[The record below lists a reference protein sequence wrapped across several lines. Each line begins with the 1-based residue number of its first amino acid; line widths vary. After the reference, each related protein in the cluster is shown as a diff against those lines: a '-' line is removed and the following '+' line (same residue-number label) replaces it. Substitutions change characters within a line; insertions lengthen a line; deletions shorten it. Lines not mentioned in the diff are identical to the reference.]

1 MITLSRASRR
11 YAHAPVRTVA
21 KAARRAPVPL
31 TWNLFQATDR
41 HLTQTTD
48 WDFTQAIGRNLRQAK
63 ELTPLIRNRTQYAC
77 RPRKLAI

>member
-1 MITLSRASRR
+1 MITLSRGSHR
-11 YAHAPVRTVA
+11 YAHAQARTVA
-21 KAARRAPVPL
+21 NAARRTPVPL

-63 ELTPLIRNRTQYAC
+63 ELTPS
-77 RPRKLAI
+77 